1 MIWKFPATGVKSGE
15 RISNDPAR
23 HQRPFRASEIQALF
37 EGHLVDRQAA
47 ETLHIRTT
55 SHAELRFDVT
65 RMPEGKRK
73 NDLAPRVEQ
82 ALHLF
87 KGRTLTFDVE
97 AAEHLGSDPYPHRNI
112 GRKTPAPDAYIAAI
126 AMAHGFIVATRNL
139 DHLHDTGR
147 ENNLVLNATR
157 PQFALISA
165 GSPGAV
171 KWDSRLFRSAKIT
184 R

>member
-15 RISNDPAR
+15 RISNDLAR
-23 HQRPFRASEIQALF
+23 RQRPFRASDIQALF

-55 SHAELRFDVT
+55 SYAELRFDVT

-82 ALHLF
+82 GPHLF

-97 AAEHLGSDPYPHRNI
+97 AAEHLAQILTRTEKI
-112 GRKTPAPDAYIAAI
+112 GRDDSGPRCIYRSHRHGAWLCRGDTERRSFSRHGRFHNQPLGISSGRWVPVVSQFPDATA
-126 AMAHGFIVATRNL
+126 
-139 DHLHDTGR
+139 
-147 ENNLVLNATR
+147 
-157 PQFALISA
+157 S
-165 GSPGAV
+165 
-171 KWDSRLFRSAKIT
+171 
-184 R
+184 